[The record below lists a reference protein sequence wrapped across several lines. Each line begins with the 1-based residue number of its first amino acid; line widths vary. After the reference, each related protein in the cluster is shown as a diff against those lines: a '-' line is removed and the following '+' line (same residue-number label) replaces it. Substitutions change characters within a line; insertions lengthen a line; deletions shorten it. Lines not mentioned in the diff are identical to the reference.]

1 MGTPPLLSSRNVDL
15 VLDSHWVPL
24 CVGCSRLQRIRARSP
39 ENECGTPC
47 NARAYARVVQEVLQ
61 ENSVLTFGRER
72 PASDRTNRD
81 RVRSGAVIFQLV
93 DSRKA
98 RIVAARYA
106 RASVSLS
113 IRRFMLRIVAS
124 RVLNESSETCVV
136 RPGKVDDREL
146 LKPLKKVG
154 NGLHWMQ
161 HESFV
166 MNHDAR
172 QILGTILKA
181 WQLYASHRASAPAM
195 LNPLRICRDLA
206 TSRGLRTI

>member
-24 CVGCSRLQRIRARSP
+24 CVGCSRLQRIRARRP

-47 NARAYARVVQEVLQ
+47 SARAYARAVQEVLQ

-124 RVLNESSETCVV
+124 RVLNESSETCGV
-136 RPGKVDDREL
+136 RSGKVDDREL
-146 LKPLKKVG
+146 VKPLKKVG
-154 NGLHWMQ
+154 NGLHWISMHAKNQ
-161 HESFV
+161 QCRPGRFFRMAPFDEVLVGHCQMV
-166 MNHDAR
+166 
-172 QILGTILKA
+172 LGGREYGEISCLK
-181 WQLYASHRASAPAM
+181 
-195 LNPLRICRDLA
+195 
-206 TSRGLRTI
+206 